1 MNKNDLLVLNF
12 KEVRRRSIKLWTA
25 IPVEMMDWRPDSE
38 AMSCKEMIR
47 HVLEGE
53 YLYHQI
59 LEKHVGETTIE
70 SHNPYESKTFTAINE
85 ELEFAKPYR
94 NKFLKFIESLNSN
107 DLTNIKIDRSDAGY
121 TRYLGDMLL
130 RIAYHES
137 VHTGQLLDYLRTVGV
152 QRPNIWD

>member
-1 MNKNDLLVLNF
+1 MNENALLVLNF
-12 KEVRRRSIKLWTA
+12 EEVRRRSIKLWTA
-25 IPVEMMDWRPDSE
+25 IPAEAMDWRPDPE

-53 YLYHQI
+53 YLYYQI
-59 LEKHVGETTIE
+59 LVKHVGETTIE
-70 SHNPYESKTFTAINE
+70 SHNPYELKVFTTINE

-94 NKFLKFIESLNSN
+94 NKFLKFIKSLNSN
-107 DLTNIKIDRSDAGY
+107 DLTNIKIDRSDIGY
-121 TRYLGDMLL
+121 IRYLGDMLL

-137 VHTGQLLDYLRTVGV
+137 VHTGQLLDYLRTAGV